1 MLAGIR
7 MTYQSRLWRLCRHLG
22 QVALGA
28 QVGLGAST
36 ISAYKHGDG
45 DLFLGGIPLARW
57 NEAVKVQLAID
68 SAKLSAGKLGLII
81 VDGLERVDGVT
92 FEAFVN
98 FVREDESGCQYLVT
112 RVTDDPE
119 LTVTTS

>member
-7 MTYQSRLWRLCRHLG
+7 ITDQIRLWRLCRHLG

-36 ISAYKHGDG
+36 LSADQHGDG

-57 NEAVKVQLAID
+57 NEAVKVQRAMDI
-68 SAKLSAGKLGLII
+68 AKLSAGTLGLII

-98 FVREDESGCQYLVT
+98 FVRDDESSGQYLVT
-112 RVTDDPE
+112 RVTDDLE